1 MKNLEIIGLDES
13 KVNKVKDALA
23 QLLADYQ
30 IYYTNLRNLHWNV
43 KGHKFFTM
51 HSKYEELY
59 NEAAAHVDEIAE
71 RILQL
76 GAHPES

>member
-30 IYYTNLRNLHWNV
+30 IYYTNLRNW
-43 KGHKFFTM
+43 
-51 HSKYEELY
+51 S
-59 NEAAAHVDEIAE
+59 IS
-71 RILQL
+71 RISFLRSVPLLIWQVMLMMMLQQT
-76 GAHPES
+76 

>member
-30 IYYTNLRNLHWNV
+30 ISLQCIQSMRSYIMR
-43 KGHKFFTM
+43 
-51 HSKYEELY
+51 
-59 NEAAAHVDEIAE
+59 
-71 RILQL
+71 LQL
-76 GAHPES
+76 MSMR